1 MILFTKREFEE
12 WRGVKRELTKRLNE
26 IYREDMVAIE
36 RGEDPVEGREW
47 KARNEA
53 DNELDRI
60 EGAAHERTMRD
71 MSDSR
76 LYEDTQ
82 QAIYYDV
89 YKRYS
94 LARILQENH
103 DASILENGLSPEEY
117 GLQITP
123 KPDGGA
129 KDLHNRIWEQVDELR
144 RRGDG
149 EDSYY
154 AQILP
159 LWTRFQSGE
168 IDIGEAE
175 CAKGYEQIRVMIDVE
190 DAIAQE
196 TSRRAPKNKLVYP
209 DTYVYPT
216 DATTRAILSAS
227 QPLTHFPVTVAGAQP
242 KKNIAEA
249 ISYVTTDFTQMEG
262 VNFPRNKSFTPFD
275 KAVLNA
281 AISLYDAR
289 NACFTIDDLY
299 KVLTGDSSAR
309 VQPEMR
315 KAIAESMTLLARTWV
330 DIEMSD
336 EAQRYGYDKGRMSG
350 TVLSLRGLTVERRG
364 VQVNAYRINETPI
377 LFEYAQHKNQ
387 IGRVSVKRLKTP
399 GRTSKETIALTDYLL
414 QAIEYMKTG
423 KRGRTISYETM
434 FDRLGNFDGMTSKAQ
449 YNKRTKMYEL
459 VRSILSEWI
468 TQGYIKGFVENHAGG
483 SRTQGVTGVTI
494 QLIGDPEAE

>member
-1 MILFTKREFEE
+1 
-12 WRGVKRELTKRLNE
+12 
-26 IYREDMVAIE
+26 
-36 RGEDPVEGREW
+36 
-47 KARNEA
+47 
-53 DNELDRI
+53 
-60 EGAAHERTMRD
+60 
-71 MSDSR
+71 
-76 LYEDTQ
+76 
-82 QAIYYDV
+82 
-89 YKRYS
+89 
-94 LARILQENH
+94 
-103 DASILENGLSPEEY
+103 
-117 GLQITP
+117 
-123 KPDGGA
+123 
-129 KDLHNRIWEQVDELR
+129 
-144 RRGDG
+144 
-149 EDSYY
+149 
-154 AQILP
+154 
-159 LWTRFQSGE
+159 
-168 IDIGEAE
+168 
-175 CAKGYEQIRVMIDVE
+175 MIDVE

-196 TSRRAPKNKLVYP
+196 TGRRAPKNKLVYP
-209 DTYVYPT
+209 ESYVYPT

-299 KVLTGDSSAR
+299 KVLTGDNSAR
-309 VQPEMR
+309 VKPEMK

-423 KRGRTISYETM
+423 KRGRTISYENM
-434 FDRLGNFDGMTSKAQ
+434 FDHLGNFDGMSYGAQ
-449 YNKRTKMYEL
+449 RNKRSKTYDQVKA
-459 VRSILSEWI
+459 ILSEWI
-468 TQGYIKGFVENHAGG
+468 TQGYIKGFVENHVGDG
-483 SRTQGVTGVTI
+483 RTQGVTGVTI

>member
-12 WRGVKRELTKRLNE
+12 WRGVKRELGKRLAD
-26 IYREDMVAIE
+26 ILKEDLAAIE
-36 RGEDPVEGREW
+36 RGEDPADREQ
-47 KARNEA
+47 ALRNEA
-53 DNELDRI
+53 DNKLDRI

-82 QAIYYDV
+82 QAIYFDV
-89 YKRYS
+89 YKRYHYARLLNEKNNEDGVDIE
-94 LARILQENH
+94 LA
-103 DASILENGLSPEEY
+103 
-117 GLQITP
+117 P

-149 EDSYY
+149 EGSYY

-168 IDIGEAE
+168 IDITEAE

-209 DTYVYPT
+209 DSYVYPT

-299 KVLTGDSSAR
+299 KVLTGDNSAR
-309 VQPEMR
+309 VKPEMK

-434 FDRLGNFDGMTSKAQ
+434 FDHLGNFDGMSYGAQ
-449 YNKRTKMYEL
+449 RNKRSKTYDQVKA
-459 VRSILSEWI
+459 ILSEWI
-468 TQGYIKGFVENHAGG
+468 TQGYIKGFVENHAGDG
-483 SRTQGVTGVTI
+483 RTQGVTGVTI